1 MKRINKEEHIVGEIE
16 QLPGEDVRA
25 VLKKM
30 EKELNDLNDHGDI
43 PSDSYRELID
53 YLEQINDLV

>member
-1 MKRINKEEHIVGEIE
+1 MGEIK

-25 VLKKM
+25 VLKKI

-43 PSDSYRELID
+43 PSDSYREIIG
-53 YLEQINDLV
+53 YLEEINDLV